1 MSSQCLRVST
11 KTERCETIKPCIHV
25 TATYVGKPMNITAS
39 LVCGVGSSVWALL
52 VDEGCLIV
60 EYNGTDAY
68 VLVKK
73 R

>member
-1 MSSQCLRVST
+1 MSNQCIRVST
-11 KTERCETIKPCIHV
+11 RTERCEVVKPCVHV
-25 TATYVGKPMNITAS
+25 TATFVGNPMKVTTS
-39 LVCGVGSSVWALL
+39 LVCGAGSSVWALL

-60 EYNGTDAY
+60 EHNGTDAY

>member
-1 MSSQCLRVST
+1 MSNQCIRVST
-11 KTERCETIKPCIHV
+11 RTERCEVVKPCVHV
-25 TATYVGKPMNITAS
+25 TATFVGNSMKVTTS

-60 EYNGTDAY
+60 EHNGTDAY

>member
-1 MSSQCLRVST
+1 MSNQCIRVST
-11 KTERCETIKPCIHV
+11 RTERCEVVKPCVHV
-25 TATYVGKPMNITAS
+25 TATFVGNPMKVTTS
-39 LVCGVGSSVWALL
+39 LVCGVGLSVWALL

-60 EYNGTDAY
+60 EHNGTDAY